1 MLRRTWNGKN
11 VGIEQSQSRGL
22 KPMPKFRVQIEI
34 EGYLDIEVETDG
46 SEESDINNAIDTAT
60 RELMPKVTGQEIL
73 NSLNN
78 WQAVSVYDE
87 KNDVVW
93 TI

>member
-1 MLRRTWNGKN
+1 
-11 VGIEQSQSRGL
+11 
-22 KPMPKFRVQIEI
+22 MPKFRVQIEI

-46 SEESDINNAIDTAT
+46 SEESDINDAIDTAT
-60 RELMPKVTGQEIL
+60 RERMPNVDGQEIL

-78 WQAVSVYDE
+78 WQAVSVYNE
-87 KNDVVW
+87 KNEVVW

>member
-1 MLRRTWNGKN
+1 
-11 VGIEQSQSRGL
+11 
-22 KPMPKFRVQIEI
+22 MPKFRVQIEI

-93 TI
+93 II

>member
-1 MLRRTWNGKN
+1 
-11 VGIEQSQSRGL
+11 
-22 KPMPKFRVQIEI
+22 MPKFRVQIEI

-46 SEESDINNAIDTAT
+46 INNAINTAT

-73 NSLNN
+73 DSLNN
-78 WQAVSVYDE
+78 WVAVCVYDE

>member
-1 MLRRTWNGKN
+1 
-11 VGIEQSQSRGL
+11 
-22 KPMPKFRVQIEI
+22 MPKFRVQIEI

-46 SEESDINNAIDTAT
+46 SEESDINDAIDTAT
-60 RELMPKVTGQEIL
+60 RERMPKVTGQEIL

-78 WQAVSVYDE
+78 WQAVSVYNE
-87 KNDVVW
+87 KNEVVW

>member
-1 MLRRTWNGKN
+1 
-11 VGIEQSQSRGL
+11 
-22 KPMPKFRVQIEI
+22 MPKFRVQIEI

-46 SEESDINNAIDTAT
+46 INNAINTAT

>member
-1 MLRRTWNGKN
+1 
-11 VGIEQSQSRGL
+11 
-22 KPMPKFRVQIEI
+22 MPKFRVQIEI

-60 RELMPKVTGQEIL
+60 RERMPNVDGQEIL

-78 WQAVSVYDE
+78 WQAVSVYNE
-87 KNDVVW
+87 KNEVVW

>member
-1 MLRRTWNGKN
+1 
-11 VGIEQSQSRGL
+11 
-22 KPMPKFRVQIEI
+22 MPKFRVQIEI

-78 WQAVSVYDE
+78 WQAVSVYNE
-87 KNDVVW
+87 KNEVVW

>member
-1 MLRRTWNGKN
+1 
-11 VGIEQSQSRGL
+11 
-22 KPMPKFRVQIEI
+22 MPKFRVQIEI

-46 SEESDINNAIDTAT
+46 SEESDINDAIDTAT
-60 RELMPKVTGQEIL
+60 RERMPNVDGQEIL

>member
-1 MLRRTWNGKN
+1 
-11 VGIEQSQSRGL
+11 
-22 KPMPKFRVQIEI
+22 MPKLRVQIEI
-34 EGYLDIEVETDG
+34 EGYLDIEVETNG

-73 NSLNN
+73 DSLNN

>member
-1 MLRRTWNGKN
+1 
-11 VGIEQSQSRGL
+11 
-22 KPMPKFRVQIEI
+22 MPKFRVQIEI
-34 EGYLDIEVETDG
+34 EGYLEIEVETDG

>member
-1 MLRRTWNGKN
+1 
-11 VGIEQSQSRGL
+11 
-22 KPMPKFRVQIEI
+22 MPKFRVQIEI

-46 SEESDINNAIDTAT
+46 SEESDINDAIDTAT
-60 RELMPKVTGQEIL
+60 RERMPNVDGQEIL

-87 KNDVVW
+87 KNEVVW

>member
-1 MLRRTWNGKN
+1 
-11 VGIEQSQSRGL
+11 
-22 KPMPKFRVQIEI
+22 MPKFRVQIEI

-73 NSLNN
+73 DSLNN

>member
-46 SEESDINNAIDTAT
+46 INNAINTAT

-73 NSLNN
+73 DSLNN
-78 WQAVSVYDE
+78 WVAVCVYDE

>member
-1 MLRRTWNGKN
+1 
-11 VGIEQSQSRGL
+11 
-22 KPMPKFRVQIEI
+22 MPKFRVQIEI

>member
-1 MLRRTWNGKN
+1 
-11 VGIEQSQSRGL
+11 
-22 KPMPKFRVQIEI
+22 MPKFRVQIEI
-34 EGYLDIEVETDG
+34 EGYLEIEVETDG

-60 RELMPKVTGQEIL
+60 RERMPNVDGQEIL

>member
-1 MLRRTWNGKN
+1 
-11 VGIEQSQSRGL
+11 
-22 KPMPKFRVQIEI
+22 MPKFRVQIEI

-46 SEESDINNAIDTAT
+46 SEESDINDAIDTAT

>member
-1 MLRRTWNGKN
+1 
-11 VGIEQSQSRGL
+11 
-22 KPMPKFRVQIEI
+22 MPKFRVQIEI

-60 RELMPKVTGQEIL
+60 RELMPKVTGEKIL
-73 NSLNN
+73 NALNN

>member
-1 MLRRTWNGKN
+1 
-11 VGIEQSQSRGL
+11 
-22 KPMPKFRVQIEI
+22 MPKFRVQIEI

-46 SEESDINNAIDTAT
+46 SEESDINDAIDTAT

-78 WQAVSVYDE
+78 WQAVSVYNE
-87 KNDVVW
+87 KNEVVW

>member
-1 MLRRTWNGKN
+1 
-11 VGIEQSQSRGL
+11 
-22 KPMPKFRVQIEI
+22 MPKFRVQIEI

-60 RELMPKVTGQEIL
+60 REQMPKVTGQEIL
-73 NSLNN
+73 NALNN
-78 WQAVSVYDE
+78 WQAVSVYNE
-87 KNDVVW
+87 KNEVVW

>member
-1 MLRRTWNGKN
+1 
-11 VGIEQSQSRGL
+11 
-22 KPMPKFRVQIEI
+22 MPKFRVQIEI

-46 SEESDINNAIDTAT
+46 SEESDINDAIDSAT
-60 RELMPKVTGQEIL
+60 RERMPNVDGQEIL

-78 WQAVSVYDE
+78 WQAVSVYNE
-87 KNDVVW
+87 KNEVVW

>member
-1 MLRRTWNGKN
+1 
-11 VGIEQSQSRGL
+11 
-22 KPMPKFRVQIEI
+22 MPKFRVQIEI
-34 EGYLDIEVETDG
+34 EGYLEIEVETDG

-78 WQAVSVYDE
+78 WQAVSVYNE
-87 KNDVVW
+87 KNEVVW

>member
-1 MLRRTWNGKN
+1 
-11 VGIEQSQSRGL
+11 
-22 KPMPKFRVQIEI
+22 MPKFRVQIEI

-46 SEESDINNAIDTAT
+46 SEESDINDAIDTAT
-60 RELMPKVTGQEIL
+60 RERMPNVDGQEIL

-78 WQAVSVYDE
+78 WQAVSVYNE
-87 KNDVVW
+87 KNEVDW

>member
-1 MLRRTWNGKN
+1 
-11 VGIEQSQSRGL
+11 
-22 KPMPKFRVQIEI
+22 MPKFRVQIEI

-46 SEESDINNAIDTAT
+46 SEESDINDAIDTAT

-87 KNDVVW
+87 KNNVVW